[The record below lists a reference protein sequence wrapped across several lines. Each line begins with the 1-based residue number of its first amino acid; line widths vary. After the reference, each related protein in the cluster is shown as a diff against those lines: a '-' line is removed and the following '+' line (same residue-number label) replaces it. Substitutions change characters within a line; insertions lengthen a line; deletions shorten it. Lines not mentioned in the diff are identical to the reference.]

1 MKLNRTLEEWMR
13 EGLNA
18 HDRIQDVIT
27 VIEDLL
33 KTIQVVPEIDALG
46 DDVAQA
52 RVKEIEG
59 LLVELI
65 FDAGWMR
72 ESLTGVDENARGQ
85 TVAYQNAYDAVPNA
99 YRDGRR
105 DAIRDLNAGLS
116 DHAQRVVRL
125 IANGLAKLDDDECYQ
140 VCAQLCEVLPKGK
153 RGEK

>member
-1 MKLNRTLEEWMR
+1 MKLNRTLEELMR
-13 EGLNA
+13 DGLNA
-18 HDRIQDVIT
+18 HDRLQEAIKD
-27 VIEDLL
+27 IEDLL

-46 DDVAQA
+46 DDVAQE

-59 LLVELI
+59 RLVEMI

-85 TVAYQNAYDAVPNA
+85 TIAYRNAYDAVPNA

-125 IANGLAKLDDDECYQ
+125 IANGLAKLDEDECYQ
-140 VCAQLCEVLPKGK
+140 VCEQLCASLPGK
-153 RGEK
+153 KHG